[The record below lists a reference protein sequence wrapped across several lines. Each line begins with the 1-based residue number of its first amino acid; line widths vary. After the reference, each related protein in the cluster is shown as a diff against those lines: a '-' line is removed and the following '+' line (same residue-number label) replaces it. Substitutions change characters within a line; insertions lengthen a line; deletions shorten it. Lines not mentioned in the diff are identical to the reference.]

1 MKYCP
6 ECGSEYRNEI
16 VACADCAGAPALV
29 SSAQMR
35 ERGLPLPG
43 DRDTRK
49 FVAVITAEDPLS
61 AEQYV
66 AALEEEKI
74 TAFARPRRAGVVDP
88 LTTAASGPWWEI
100 VVPEEQAPRAAE
112 IVEAEEARI
121 EAGAEEAGKA
131 AEEEE
136 AALEAA
142 EKPRS

>member
-6 ECGSEYRNEI
+6 ACGSEYRNDI
-16 VACADCAGAPALV
+16 ASCADCAGAPALV
-29 SSAQMR
+29 SPHQMR

-49 FVAVITAEDPLS
+49 FVSVITAEDPLS

-74 TAFARPRRAGVVDP
+74 TAFARPRRAGLVDP
-88 LTTAASGPWWEI
+88 LTTASGPWWEI
-100 VVPEEQAPRAAE
+100 VVPEEQGPRAVE
-112 IVEAEEARI
+112 IVQAEEARI
-121 EAGAEEAGKA
+121 EAGAEEAGRA

-136 AALEAA
+136 AELEAA
-142 EKPRS
+142 QKPR